1 MDGLRRSW
9 TGTSRNFNKNG
20 QLFIEKIIDYQE
32 HSKLKIANADMDYKY
47 LATAIE
53 ISRHGGGNYWYSE
66 QKQNLSLPFVT
77 TDSGCPYRN

>member
-1 MDGLRRSW
+1 MHFQNPWWPDGAVKFSWTGLRRSW

-20 QLFIEKIIDYQE
+20 RLFIEKIIDYQE

-53 ISRHGGGNYWYSE
+53 ISRHGGGNY
-66 QKQNLSLPFVT
+66 
-77 TDSGCPYRN
+77 